1 MRTVYGTAF
10 ILSLTANVAT
20 AGMFAGGGM
29 AGTPVLNKIA
39 SVITAFADLKPETRE
54 KTVDIIKAGWP
65 GVEDKIG
72 DIRKKRGLVKDM
84 LSQPD
89 YKRADAEKVL
99 AELRADVSAVQE
111 QGQKIALDV
120 ADVMT
125 PEERAQL
132 IRHITALP

>member
-39 SVITAFADLKPETRE
+39 SVITAFADLSPATRD
-54 KTVDIIKAGWP
+54 KTVDIVKAGWP
-65 GVEDKIG
+65 EVEGKIG

-89 YKRADAEKVL
+89 YKRADAEKIL
-99 AELRADVSAVQE
+99 AEIRADVSALQE
-111 QGQKIALDV
+111 KGQVIALDV

-125 PEERAQL
+125 ADERAKL
-132 IRHITALP
+132 ISQVSAMP